1 MRTILAY
8 EGKRCQLD
16 DIHNSNNN
24 NVESIYIIQE
34 QRGGYK
40 AALCPMLI
48 SNIKINILGFRER
61 SIRDTRLG
69 LSTRHR

>member
-40 AALCPMLI
+40 AAL
-48 SNIKINILGFRER
+48 
-61 SIRDTRLG
+61 
-69 LSTRHR
+69 